1 MDIEDKK
8 ILENCISVRENIVSA
23 MTVKGIP
30 SDVDDRAFLL
40 NALNGLEKVAL
51 TRARLKNEDKA
62 NDIASNANA
71 IVASLLT
78 RLPNLNTDII
88 EGAVVPV
95 IDTSLMPISL
105 APGENKIGVESFD
118 YDQMVKD

>member
-1 MDIEDKK
+1 MDIEDKR

-30 SDVDDRAFLL
+30 EDVDDRAFLL

-51 TRARLKNEDKA
+51 TRARLKNEDRA
-62 NDIASNANA
+62 NDISNNANA

-78 RLPNLNTDII
+78 RLPALSGEPV
-88 EGAVVPV
+88 EGVTVPV
-95 IDTSLMPISL
+95 IDGSIMSISL

-118 YDQMVKD
+118 YEQMVNE

>member
-30 SDVDDRAFLL
+30 DDVDDRAFLL

-62 NDIASNANA
+62 NDISNNANA

-78 RLPNLNTDII
+78 RLPSLSGDLV
-88 EGAVVPV
+88 EGVTVPV
-95 IDTSLMPISL
+95 IDGNIMSISL

-118 YDQMVKD
+118 YEQMVNE